1 MGALISYLLLA
12 LVVSFIC
19 SLTES
24 VLLSTPKTFLM
35 SVKEK
40 EKWAHSFIKM
50 KSNIDRPLSAIL
62 SLNTIAHTI
71 GAAGVGVEATKEF
84 GDASLGIVSAIMTI
98 LIIAREIS
106 IGTIRQYLLEIDNEN
121 KIKVNFLGKF
131 KTFFQICSIGIAI
144 IFIDTEFALIVEV
157 AVIIAAA
164 LSWLSLLNYSY
175 AKS

>member
-1 MGALISYLLLA
+1 MINNIHLAFLFFLIASFTDFLDGYFARYLEHESILGANLDLLA
-12 LVVSFIC
+12 DKIFVSSLLIFISFHFDNLV
-19 SLTES
+19 
-24 VLLSTPKTFLM
+24 
-35 SVKEK
+35 
-40 EKWAHSFIKM
+40 
-50 KSNIDRPLSAIL
+50 IL
-62 SLNTIAHTI
+62 
-71 GAAGVGVEATKEF
+71 
-84 GDASLGIVSAIMTI
+84 IMTI

-144 IFIDTEFALIVEV
+144 IFMDTEFALIVEV